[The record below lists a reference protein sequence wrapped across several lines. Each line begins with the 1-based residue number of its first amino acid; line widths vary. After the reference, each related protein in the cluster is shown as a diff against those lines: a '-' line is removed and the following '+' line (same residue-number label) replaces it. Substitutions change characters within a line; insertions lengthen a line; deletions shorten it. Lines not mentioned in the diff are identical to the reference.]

1 MGYFLFVTGA
11 RDCRNWQQF
20 ASRLLPGG
28 QMTDR
33 FEWDPKLTGFGKRTS
48 DGRETWVI
56 QYRLGHKQRRMT
68 IGTCAKLTQAQARE
82 QARKRL
88 AQVEL
93 GQDPAADK
101 RQSRTEAKHTLRSV
115 IAQYLEAKQGAVRP
129 RTYVEVC
136 RYLNDHWAPLH
147 SVPVNAVRRAD
158 VALELSK
165 MIRKNGSTAAA
176 RARVALSAFYVWAM
190 GEGIAEA
197 NPVIGTN
204 KPSEP
209 PARDRVLSDA
219 ELAAVWHTAGDGDYG
234 RIVRLLILTGCRRLE
249 IGGLRWTEIDS
260 KERVIRLPAERVKNG
275 RPHDV
280 PLTDLAWSILQ
291 EQPVIGEH
299 VFGPGGTGFRAWFY
313 DKKGL
318 DERLGEKVAAW
329 TVHDTRRTLATRL
342 ADLGV
347 MPHVIEAVLNHQ
359 SGHKR
364 GPAGVYNRSRYDR
377 EVRNALAL
385 WSDHV
390 RALIEGGERKVIA
403 LSR

>member
-1 MGYFLFVTGA
+1 
-11 RDCRNWQQF
+11 
-20 ASRLLPGG
+20 
-28 QMTDR
+28 MTDR
-33 FEWDPKLTGFGKRTS
+33 FEWDSKLTGFGKRTR
-48 DGRETWVI
+48 DGRETWII

-101 RQSRTEAKHTLRSV
+101 RQSRTEAKNTLRSV
-115 IAQYLEAKQGAVRP
+115 VAQYLEARQGAVRP

-136 RYLNDHWAPLH
+136 RYLNEHWSPLH

-165 MIRKNGSTAAA
+165 MIRKNGSAAA
-176 RARVALSAFYVWAM
+176 AKARTALSAFYVWAM
-190 GEGIAEA
+190 GEGIADV
-197 NPVIGTN
+197 NPVIGSN
-204 KPSEP
+204 KPVAGPS
-209 PARDRVLSDA
+209 RDRVLTDA
-219 ELAAVWHTAGDGDYG
+219 ELAAIWRNASGAYG
-234 RIVRLLILTGCRRLE
+234 AIVRLLILTGCRREE

-260 KERVIRLPAERVKNG
+260 KEQVIRLPSERVKTA

-280 PLTDLAWSILQ
+280 PLTDAAWSILQ
-291 EQPVIGEH
+291 EQPVAGEH
-299 VFGPGGTGFRAWFY
+299 VFGREAAGFRAWSRS
-313 DKKGL
+313 KEGL
-318 DERLGEKVAAW
+318 DERLGDSVAPW
-329 TVHDTRRTLATRL
+329 RLHDARRTVATRM

-347 MPHVIEAVLNHQ
+347 MPHVIEAALNHQ

-390 RALIEGGERKVIA
+390 RALVAGGDRKVVT

>member
-1 MGYFLFVTGA
+1 
-11 RDCRNWQQF
+11 
-20 ASRLLPGG
+20 
-28 QMTDR
+28 MTDR
-33 FEWDPKLTGFGKRTS
+33 FEWDSKLTGFGKRIR
-48 DGRETWVI
+48 DGRETWII

-101 RQSRTEAKHTLRSV
+101 RQIRTEAKHTLRSV
-115 IAQYLEAKQGAVRP
+115 VAQYLEAKQGAVRP
-129 RTYVEVC
+129 RTYAEIC
-136 RYLNDHWAPLH
+136 RYLNDHWSPLH
-147 SVPVNAVRRAD
+147 AVPVNAVRRAD

-165 MIRKNGSTAAA
+165 MIRKNGSAAA
-176 RARVALSAFYVWAM
+176 AKARTTLSTFYVWAM
-190 GEGIAEA
+190 GEGIADV
-197 NPVIGTN
+197 NPVIGSN
-204 KPSEP
+204 KPVAGPS
-209 PARDRVLSDA
+209 RDRVLSDT
-219 ELAAVWHTAGDGDYG
+219 ELSAIWRKCAGAYG
-234 RIVRLLILTGCRRLE
+234 AIVRLLILTGCRREE

-260 KERVIRLPAERVKNG
+260 KEQVIRLPGERVKNG
-275 RPHDV
+275 RAHDV
-280 PLTDLAWSILQ
+280 PLTDAAWSILQ
-291 EQPVIGEH
+291 EQPVNGEY
-299 VFGPGGTGFRAWFY
+299 VFGRSGFSFWSQG
-313 DKKGL
+313 KEGL
-318 DERLGEKVAAW
+318 DEWLGDSVAPWRL
-329 TVHDTRRTLATRL
+329 HDVRRSVATRM
-342 ADLGV
+342 ADLGI

-390 RALIEGGERKVIA
+390 RTLIAGGERKVVI

>member
-1 MGYFLFVTGA
+1 
-11 RDCRNWQQF
+11 
-20 ASRLLPGG
+20 
-28 QMTDR
+28 MTDR
-33 FEWDPKLTGFGKRTS
+33 FEWDPKLTGFGKRS
-48 DGRETWVI
+48 RDGRETWII

-101 RQSRTEAKHTLRSV
+101 RQSRTEAKNTLRSV
-115 IAQYLEAKQGAVRP
+115 VAQYLEARQGAVRP

-136 RYLNDHWAPLH
+136 RYLNEHWSPLH

-158 VALELSK
+158 VAIELSK
-165 MIRKNGSTAAA
+165 MIRKNGSAAA
-176 RARVALSAFYVWAM
+176 AKARTALSAFYVWAM
-190 GEGIAEA
+190 GEGIADV
-197 NPVIGTN
+197 NPVIGSN
-204 KPSEP
+204 KPVAGPS
-209 PARDRVLSDA
+209 RDRVLSDT
-219 ELAAVWHTAGDGDYG
+219 ELAAIWRNASGTYG
-234 RIVRLLILTGCRRLE
+234 AIVRLLILTGCRREE

-260 KERVIRLPAERVKNG
+260 KEQVIRLPSERVKNG

-280 PLTDLAWSILQ
+280 PLTDAAWSILQ
-291 EQPVIGEH
+291 QQPAGEH
-299 VFGPGGTGFRAWFY
+299 VFGREAAGFRAWSRG
-313 DKKGL
+313 KEGL
-318 DERLGEKVAAW
+318 DERLGDSVAPW
-329 TVHDTRRTLATRL
+329 RLHDTRRTVATRM

-347 MPHVIEAVLNHQ
+347 MPHVIEAALNHQ

-390 RALIEGGERKVIA
+390 RALVEGGERKVVT